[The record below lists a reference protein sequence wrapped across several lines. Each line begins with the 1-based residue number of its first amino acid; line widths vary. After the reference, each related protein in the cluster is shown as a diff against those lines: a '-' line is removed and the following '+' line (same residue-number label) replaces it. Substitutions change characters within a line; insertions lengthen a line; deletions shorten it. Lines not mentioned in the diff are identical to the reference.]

1 MARERLNLPDS
12 LSSRK
17 YAFLSK
23 SITIDEFFD
32 LFDKFYQLK
41 SMEGLADR
49 SLKNHALH
57 MKYFEEFICHLHPTD
72 TVCCFDIEVC
82 RMYVNYMLDE
92 KQLSN
97 VTVNIRLRTL
107 KTFLKWLYI
116 EGYLDNDIST
126 RIKLLKEP
134 KDVIKPLSDKNV
146 LKMLKAPDMTSYD
159 GFRDYALMLLMLDC
173 GVRVNEAVNI
183 KVADVDLKSGL
194 IVIRGKIAKARTAR
208 YLPKSL
214 ETAKYIKSLINV
226 ANKNRCEYVF
236 QSVYGG
242 KISSERISRNFTG
255 YGKKMGVKERCT
267 PHVFR
272 HTFATNF
279 VRAGGDVF
287 TLQKI
292 LGHSTLATS
301 RRYIQLNTDDLRK
314 KHSKANLLNRYL
326 K

>member
-1 MARERLNLPDS
+1 MAREKLNLPDS
-12 LSSRK
+12 LTSRK
-17 YAFLSK
+17 AAFLSRV
-23 SITIDEFFD
+23 ITIDEFFD
-32 LFDKFYQLK
+32 LFDKFYHIK

-49 SLKNHALH
+49 SLKNHAVH
-57 MKYFEEFICHLHPTD
+57 MKYFAEFIGHLHPTD
-72 TVCCFDIEVC
+72 TVCRFDVEVC
-82 RMYVNYMLDE
+82 RMYINYMLYE

-107 KTFLKWLYI
+107 KTYLRWLYR
-116 EGYLDNDIST
+116 EEYLDNDISA

-134 KDVIKPLSDKNV
+134 KDIVKSLSDKNV

-159 GFRDYALMLLMLDC
+159 GFRDYTLMLLMLDC

-183 KVADVDLKSGL
+183 KVSDVDLKSGL
-194 IVIRGKIAKARTAR
+194 IVIRGKVAKARTSR
-208 YLPKSL
+208 YLPISIKTVKYMKEL
-214 ETAKYIKSLINV
+214 IRIAAKNE
-226 ANKNRCEYVF
+226 CEYVF

-242 KISSERISRNFTG
+242 KISSERISRNFST
-255 YGKKMGVKERCT
+255 YGKKMDIKERCT

-292 LGHSTLATS
+292 LGHSTLVTS
-301 RRYIQLNTDDLRK
+301 RRYVQLNTDDIRE
-314 KHSKANLLNRYL
+314 KHSKANLLDRYL

>member
-1 MARERLNLPDS
+1 MAREKLNLPDS

-17 YAFLSK
+17 YGFLPK
-23 SITIDEFFD
+23 TITIDEFFD
-32 LFDKFYQLK
+32 LFDKFYQVK

-57 MKYFEEFICHLHPTD
+57 MKYFEDFICHIHPTD
-72 TVCCFDIEVC
+72 TVCCFDVEVC
-82 RMYVNYMLDE
+82 RAYVNYMLDE
-92 KQLSN
+92 KKLSN

-107 KTFLKWLYI
+107 KTYMKWLYR
-116 EGYLDNDIST
+116 EEYLDSDISV

-134 KDVIKPLSDKNV
+134 KDTVKPLSDKNV
-146 LKMLKAPDMTSYD
+146 LRMLKAPDMTSYD

-183 KVADVDLKSGL
+183 KVSDVDLKCGL
-194 IVIRGKIAKARTAR
+194 IIIRGKVAKDRTSR
-208 YLPKSL
+208 YLPISIK
-214 ETAKYIKSLINV
+214 TVKYMRDLIKIATENE
-226 ANKNRCEYVF
+226 CEYVF

-242 KISSERISRNFTG
+242 KISSERISRNFST
-255 YGKKMGVKERCT
+255 YGKKQGIKERCT

-292 LGHSTLATS
+292 LGHSTLVTS
-301 RRYIQLNTDDLRK
+301 RKYIQLNADDIRK
-314 KHSKANLLNRYL
+314 KHNKANLLNRYL